1 VCGLWNCGLR
11 SRAQSGIG
19 PPPIHSYLFCL
30 VNRADEKANLN
41 GEELDVGEIDLDVA
55 DHDEAL
61 VEHAIEN
68 VDETVGTRRGY

>member
-1 VCGLWNCGLR
+1 MRV
-11 SRAQSGIG
+11 SAQARISF
-19 PPPIHSYLFCL
+19 PPVEADLLGL
-30 VNRADEKANLN
+30 VNRANEEPDLD
-41 GEELDVGEIDLDVA
+41 GEELDVGEVDLDVA